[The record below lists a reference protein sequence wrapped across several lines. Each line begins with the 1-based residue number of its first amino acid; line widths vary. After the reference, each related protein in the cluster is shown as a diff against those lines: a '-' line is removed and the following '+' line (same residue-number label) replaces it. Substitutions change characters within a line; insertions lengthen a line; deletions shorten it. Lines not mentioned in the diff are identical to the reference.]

1 MTTKTIKLALTA
13 LTAGAILASQP
24 ARADDFAKGMR
35 GPTDHQ
41 ADLRL
46 GYTENDQGVQ
56 AYTETLLLKYWDG
69 KEIGKFGLLA
79 LPYKQIDG
87 PKSDSEG
94 VGDLTLSLGPRA
106 SFGKRLHFM
115 SYAGLS
121 LPTGDDKAKPALG
134 TGRIDLK
141 LGLTGTYQ
149 FPDKKTE
156 LDLAIERTFTG
167 ENRLGVNPSAE
178 TYFGVFAGR
187 TLTDRLKFGLGFT
200 EFRRDNGDY
209 NRSLRAIA
217 RYTFSP
223 SWHIE
228 LVGDKTIDRE
238 NMPEAQSV
246 GVFVRR
252 NF

>member
-1 MTTKTIKLALTA
+1 MRNLLKTLAL
-13 LTAGAILASQP
+13 ASTIAVSFLMP
-24 ARADDFAKGMR
+24 TVRADDFVKGMR

-46 GYTENDQGVQ
+46 AYSENDAGVK
-56 AYTETLLLKYWDG
+56 ATTETLLLKYWDG

-79 LPYKQIDG
+79 IPYKQIDT
-87 PKSDSEG
+87 PKSSSEG

-106 SFGKRLHFM
+106 SFGKSLHFM
-115 SYAGLS
+115 SYAGLT

-149 FPDKKTE
+149 FPDKKSE

-167 ENRLGVNPSAE
+167 EDRRGVNPTDE

-200 EFRRDNGDY
+200 EFRKDNGDY
-209 NRSLRAIA
+209 TASLRAIA

-223 SWHIE
+223 NWHGE
-228 LVGDKTIDRE
+228 VVVDKSIATE
-238 NMPEAQSV
+238 NMPSWQSR
-246 GVFVRR
+246 GLFVRH